1 MAIFYKALDVGIYYV
16 TNMLLL
22 KVFHRTFYGTFY
34 GIDNISDGRTE

>member
-22 KVFHRTFYGTFY
+22 KVFHRTFYG
-34 GIDNISDGRTE
+34 IDNISDGRTE